1 MEVTPGN
8 TEAVEAWDGVLFDRF
23 TEFRKVMVEGLG
35 AHGDEGLRLLSP
47 SPGERVIDLGC
58 GFGDTTQQIA
68 GMVGPGVE
76 AFGVDASARFV
87 ETASR
92 EAEEAGL
99 TNCSFAVTDIQS
111 EVPGRDFDAAFSR
124 MGTMFFANPVVA
136 MRNVGQALRPGG
148 RLCLV
153 VWRAKSENPYFYRAE
168 EIASRWLTHPDQT
181 DEPTCGPG
189 PFSMSNAD
197 TTSGILKSAGF
208 EGISLTRC
216 DKPILLGVSLD
227 EAVAMVTSIG
237 PAGELI
243 RVNEERGAEV
253 RPEIEAAI
261 SEEFARQATDDGVW
275 GEASTWLVS
284 ARVPSD

>member
-23 TEFRKVMVEGLG
+23 TQFRKVMVEGLG
-35 AHGDEGLRLLSP
+35 AHGDEGLRLLTP

-68 GMVGPGVE
+68 GMVGPGGE
-76 AFGVDASARFV
+76 AFGVDASARFI

-99 TNCSFAVTDIQS
+99 TNCSFAVADIQA
-111 EVPGRDFDAAFSR
+111 EVPGREFDAAFSR
-124 MGTMFFANPVVA
+124 MGTMFFANPVMA
-136 MRNVGQALRPGG
+136 MRNVKRALRPGG
-148 RLCLV
+148 RLCMV

-168 EIASRWLTHPDQT
+168 EIAGRWLTHPDQT

-208 EGISLTRC
+208 EQIGLTRC
-216 DKPILLGVSLD
+216 DKPILLGMTLD
-227 EAVAMVTSIG
+227 DAVDMVTSIG
-237 PAGELI
+237 PAGEPI

-261 SEEFARQATDDGVW
+261 REEFADQQADDGVW
-275 GEASTWLVS
+275 GQASTWLVS
-284 ARVPSD
+284 ARVPAG

>member
-1 MEVTPGN
+1 MEGAPGSA
-8 TEAVEAWDGVLFDRF
+8 EAGEGGGGGRGDRF

-68 GMVGPGVE
+68 GMVGPGGE

-92 EAEEAGL
+92 
-99 TNCSFAVTDIQS
+99 
-111 EVPGRDFDAAFSR
+111 DFDAACSR

-181 DEPTCGPG
+181 DEPTCRPG